1 MNDEQIITLYQS
13 RDEQAIQE
21 TMNRYESYCRT
32 VAGRILE
39 NSADV
44 DEALADTWLQAWC
57 SIPPQHPKHL
67 HLFLAKITRNISL
80 SIWRRNHAH
89 RRGSGQTALA
99 LEELGECVANTDSPE
114 MRITMRELEASISV
128 FLKQQPQRHRSIFLR
143 RYFYLE
149 ETSEIA
155 RQFGLREANV
165 RMILS
170 RTRQKLKQHLIQE
183 GYIL

>member
-1 MNDEQIITLYQS
+1 MNDEQIILLYQN

-39 NSADV
+39 NAADV
-44 DEALADTWLQAWC
+44 DEAVADTWLQVWQA
-57 SIPPQHPKHL
+57 IPPHRPKHL
-67 HLFLAKITRNISL
+67 HLFLARITRNISL
-80 SIWRRNHAH
+80 SIWRRNHADC
-89 RRGSGQTALA
+89 RGGGQTALA
-99 LEELGECVANTDSPE
+99 LEELGECIVGTDSPE
-114 MRITMRELEASISV
+114 KLVDMRELEKSISA

-149 ETSEIA
+149 EIAEIA

-170 RTRQKLKQHLIQE
+170 RTRQKLKQYLIQE